1 MSSRDSAVT
10 APAAATVT
18 GIGYRRSAIDAGPF
32 VLAGAALCAVLV
44 THLVNFGSDHLRVR
58 VLDAGSDS
66 SWSHVVIAIAL
77 LVATAIGLVGIRRSA
92 TQRREWIAATG
103 VLAFLSI
110 SELTSLHARIDE
122 MSWGKLVYAP
132 ILLVLCLC
140 LWRISDRTEHRLVIR
155 AGIAMLVVSFG
166 IHVFGPHV
174 VHALGWGT
182 DSWAYQIKVGLK
194 QGTEL
199 AGWLLVV
206 WGLWRVARGR
216 GADARA

>member
-1 MSSRDSAVT
+1 VT
-10 APAAATVT
+10 VPVAATVT
-18 GIGYRRSAIDAGPF
+18 RIGHRRSATHGGPF

-44 THLVNFGSDHLRVR
+44 THLVDFGSDHLRVR

-77 LVATAIGLVGIRRSA
+77 LAATAIGLIGIRRFA
-92 TQRREWIAATG
+92 TQRREWIAATA
-103 VLAFLSI
+103 VFAFLSI
-110 SELTSLHARIDE
+110 SELSSLQSRIDE

-140 LWRISDRTEHRLVIR
+140 LWRLSDRKGQRLVVR
-155 AGIAMLVVSFG
+155 AGIATLLVSFG
-166 IHVFGPHV
+166 IHVFGPHI

-216 GADARA
+216 GATAHP